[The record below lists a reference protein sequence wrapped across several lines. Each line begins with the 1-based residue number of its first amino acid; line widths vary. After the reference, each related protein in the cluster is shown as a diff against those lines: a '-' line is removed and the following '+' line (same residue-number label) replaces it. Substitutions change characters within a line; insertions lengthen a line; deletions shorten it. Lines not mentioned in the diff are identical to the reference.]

1 LEEVMQRKVT
11 VTIFAAL
18 FLVASVVAHSDDK
31 GRVKGMIKSRSGET
45 MVVQTDTGETTV
57 VLKEE
62 TRTKDDRGLFGL
74 DEETG
79 SMVLIPGLKVD
90 VEGTPD
96 DQGRV
101 VAKQITVDGDDL
113 ETSEMIQAGVHPTA
127 EQVSANVQ
135 RLESHHGRIEG
146 NKESIASN
154 KEKIDANI
162 KQVEAHGQR
171 FANLDDYDVKNKA
184 TVKFKTGSSDIP
196 TADFKQLKQLA
207 ESATTIPGY
216 LIEVTGYADT
226 TGNAAMNTQLSEQ
239 RAKNVVAY
247 LTQQCGVPVRRVVA
261 PGAMGEY
268 GPAASNETSTG
279 RADNRRAEVKVLVN
293 KGIVAA
299 Q

>member
-1 LEEVMQRKVT
+1 MQRKSM
-11 VTIFAAL
+11 VTILTAF
-18 FLVASVVAHSDDK
+18 FLLASVVAHSDDK

-45 MVVQTDTGETTV
+45 MVVQTDTGDTTV
-57 VLKEE
+57 ILKEE

-79 SMVLIPGLKVD
+79 STVLIPGLKVD

-127 EQVSANVQ
+127 EQVAANVQ
-135 RLESHHGRIEG
+135 RLESHHAGIQS

-154 KEKIDANI
+154 KEKIEANI

-171 FANLDDYDVKNKA
+171 FANLDDYDVKNKT
-184 TVKFKTGSSDIP
+184 TVKFKTGSADIS

-207 ESATTIPGY
+207 QSATTVPGY
-216 LIEVTGYADT
+216 LIEVTGYADA
-226 TGNAAMNTQLSEQ
+226 TGNPAMNTQLSEQ
-239 RAKNVVAY
+239 RAKSVVAY

-268 GPAASNETSTG
+268 GPTASNETSAG